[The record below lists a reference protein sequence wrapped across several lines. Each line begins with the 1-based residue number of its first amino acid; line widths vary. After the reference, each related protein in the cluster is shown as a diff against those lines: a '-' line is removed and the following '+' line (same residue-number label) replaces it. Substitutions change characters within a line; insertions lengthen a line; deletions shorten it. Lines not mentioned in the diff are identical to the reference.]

1 MRSLLSFLLLT
12 GLLIL
17 PMQHAQAGAAS
28 KVIDLLVN
36 DSGLSELLTR
46 KGIRGVAAHKVKS
59 SVRNSLMNLTSNGKL
74 PSAYQLRQILRN
86 LSVDTS
92 PGSPDAALKAKL
104 RSFLQKSGDN
114 ITSDELTDVVND
126 LIYLSHRYGN
136 GQATAL
142 ACSQCVSDSLHKRG
156 FKYTLEVLEDTNAK
170 RVMKSFLPKNPK
182 QTRSFVFKTMKQENM
197 GDFSRASLDILS
209 REEEKTLAL
218 FLGMKKFGNQKQKDF
233 VQAVLDI
240 SKKPDG
246 AVELLDPSNKHK
258 LWKLFADDLS
268 DSELEGWT
276 KILREV
282 AQDSNG
288 QRSKRE
294 AFFKVLEK
302 RAGDHEGM
310 NQKIQVLRR
319 KNCFFQ

>member
-156 FKYTLEVLEDTNAK
+156 FKYTLEVLEDSNAK

-268 DSELEGWT
+268 DTELEGWT

-282 AQDSNG
+282 AQESNG

-310 NQKIQVLRR
+310 NQKIQVLKR

>member
-1 MRSLLSFLLLT
+1 MRSLLSFLLLM
-12 GLLIL
+12 GLLII
-17 PMQHAQAGAAS
+17 PMEHAQAGAAS

-59 SVRNSLMNLTSNGKL
+59 SVRNSLMNLSPNGQL
-74 PSAYQLRQILRN
+74 PSAYQLRGILKN

-104 RSFLQKSGDN
+104 RSFLNKSGDN
-114 ITSDELTDVVND
+114 ISSDELTDVVND
-126 LIYLSHRYGN
+126 LIYLSHRYGS

-142 ACSQCVSDSLHKRG
+142 ACSQCVSDNLYKRG
-156 FKYTLEVLEDTNAK
+156 FKYTLEVLEDSNAK
-170 RVMKSFLPKNPK
+170 RVMKSFLPKNPQ

-197 GDFSRASLDILS
+197 GDFSRASIDLLS

-240 SKKPDG
+240 SKRPDG
-246 AVELLDPSNKHK
+246 SVELLDPSNKHK

-268 DSELEGWT
+268 DKELEGWT
-276 KILREV
+276 RILRET
-282 AQDSNG
+282 AQESNG
-288 QRSKRE
+288 QRSKKD

-302 RAGDHEGM
+302 RAGEHEGM
-310 NQKIQVLRR
+310 NQKIQVLKR

>member
-1 MRSLLSFLLLT
+1 MRSLLSVFLLF

-17 PMQHAQAGAAS
+17 PMEHANAGAAS

-59 SVRNSLMNLTSNGKL
+59 SVKNSLMNLSSNGRL
-74 PSAYQLRQILRN
+74 PSAYQLRRILQN

-104 RSFLQKSGDN
+104 RSFLNKSGDN
-114 ITSDELTDVVND
+114 ISSDELTEVVND
-126 LIYLSHRYGN
+126 LIYLSHRYGS

-142 ACSQCVSDSLHKRG
+142 ACSQCVSETLYQRG
-156 FKYTLEVLEDTNAK
+156 FKYTLEVLEDSNAQK
-170 RVMKSFLPKNPK
+170 VMKSFLPKNPK
-182 QTRSFVFKTMKQENM
+182 QTRAFVFKTMKQENM
-197 GDFSRASLDILS
+197 GDFSRASLDLLS

-240 SKKPDG
+240 SKKSDG
-246 AVELLDPSNKHK
+246 SVQLLDPSNKHK
-258 LWKLFADDLS
+258 LWKLFADDLK

-282 AQDSNG
+282 AQESNG
-288 QRSKRE
+288 QSSKRE

-302 RAGDHEGM
+302 RAGDHQGM
-310 NQKIQVLRR
+310 KDRIEVLKR